1 MFHFSKIFF
10 CNIVAFKSRLLT
22 FAIDSNLI
30 QIDIMKVAYIFKTN
44 MASTFQLATMILPQL
59 EQKTHGVEVVGMFFF
74 DDNTYMLRKGNKI
87 GERLN
92 QIAKETGML
101 VMACDQ
107 CAIRRDLAEG
117 SFEQCGTGS
126 VQPKNMIE
134 VGQVGCF
141 PQLYSALSGNMP
153 NMVITL

>member
-1 MFHFSKIFF
+1 MFHFSKICF